1 MNVFELSAVASPIAG
16 GIAGG
21 MSVRSSGAAWMVLGV
36 CIGLAIGLALYFAAI
51 GLSGLLAR
59 VPGVSTK
66 TEGLSP
72 LLWLAS
78 LSVVLLPAAS
88 PLAAWA
94 LTAFVIARL
103 LHL

>member
-1 MNVFELSAVASPIAG
+1 MNVFELSPLFSPIAG
-16 GIAGG
+16 AIAGG
-21 MSVRSSGAAWMVLGV
+21 MSVRSSGAIWMVLGI

-51 GLSGLLAR
+51 GLSNLLAR

-72 LLWLAS
+72 LEWLAS
-78 LSVVLLPAAS
+78 MSAVLLPAAS
-88 PLAAWA
+88 PFAAWA
-94 LTAFVIARL
+94 LSTFVIARL